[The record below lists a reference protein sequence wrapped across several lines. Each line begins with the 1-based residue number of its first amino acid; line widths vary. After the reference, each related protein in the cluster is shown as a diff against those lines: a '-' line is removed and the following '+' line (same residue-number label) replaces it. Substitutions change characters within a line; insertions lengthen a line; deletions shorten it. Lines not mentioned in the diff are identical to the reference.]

1 MTPAERKRYDAKIA
15 ARHKAQDIAA
25 KKKKHLAKVKK
36 DKDKKDEKEGRA
48 YGSSRIK
55 IQRAIREKQRE
66 GLDYKERKALREK
79 LAQRTSYGYSE
90 SGTHKSFS
98 DTYYGVGAEPPMT
111 YSKGD
116 KPVAKKDPPSKKKPI
131 KKGGEHTS
139 KSKINYTIKKKE
151 VKKPTK
157 SKIPK
162 KKK

>member
-66 GLDYKERKALREK
+66 GLDYKERTALREK
-79 LAQRTSYGYSE
+79 LAQRRSYGRSE
-90 SGTHKSFS
+90 SGTPKSFS
-98 DTYYGVGAEPPMT
+98 DVYLGVGAEPPMT

-116 KPVAKKDPPSKKKPI
+116 KPVKKVAPTKKKVI
-131 KKGGEHTS
+131 
-139 KSKINYTIKKKE
+139 KKE